1 MTVTVNARPRRAQS
15 VSQTRRRKAYR
26 TPKLSA
32 YGDVR
37 QLTDA
42 ASINH
47 PNADGGGGY
56 VTKT

>member
-1 MTVTVNARPRRAQS
+1 MNARPRRAQS
-15 VSQTRRRKAYR
+15 VRQSRRRKAYR
-26 TPKLSA
+26 SPKLSA

-42 ASINH
+42 ASVNH